1 MIYFILTGLRAVKQ
15 LKASVWGEIQE
26 WISNWQPDPFK
37 IIVKPM
43 DSAGSDDVT
52 LCRSIDEVKAAFG
65 NIMGKVNG
73 LGIVNKVLKSPL
85 FIAVCAIIRVSFF
98 CCRRCSSKS
107 TWRAKST
114 WWIW

>member
-1 MIYFILTGLRAVKQ
+1 M
-15 LKASVWGEIQE
+15 WGEIQE

-85 FIAVCAIIRVSFF
+85 LQCMQLSGSIFLAVGGARPGVPGGPRVRGGYGEQGRGAQGGGHLGLRS
-98 CCRRCSSKS
+98 
-107 TWRAKST
+107 
-114 WWIW
+114 